1 MVSRY
6 SDQTDYKLWE
16 EFIMW
21 SRADL
26 KSRAKEILK
35 VNYWKT
41 VLVSLIFMFVSGS
54 GSSSSASSSSSSSST
69 DFSDLQDTLSSP
81 ENLRALLIGLSI
93 ALVAIFIVWIIAS
106 LLKVFVFN
114 PLLVGCQRYFI
125 RCGNQPTSLN
135 DVGFV
140 FSSSYLNVVKIMFF
154 KDLFTALWSLLF
166 IIPGIIKGYE
176 YRMIPY
182 LLAEDPTISKDD
194 AFATTKQM
202 MDGDKWNTFVLDL
215 SFIGWALLG
224 ALTCC
229 ILNIFYVAPYQNLTN
244 AQLFDALKNK
254 ISGNPYSGQT
264 AYYTDSNAQTSWQDP
279 SQNPYQD
286 QNQNPYL

>member
-1 MVSRY
+1 MVSHY

-41 VLVSLIFMFVSGS
+41 VLISLIFMFVSGS
-54 GSSSSASSSSSSSST
+54 GSSSGATSST
-69 DFSDLQDTLSSP
+69 SNSSADFSDLQDTLSSP
-81 ENLRALLIGLSI
+81 GNLQALLVGLSI
-93 ALVAIFIVWIIAS
+93 ALVVVFIMWIITS

-125 RCGNQPTSLN
+125 RCGKQPTSLS
-135 DVGFV
+135 DVAFV

-154 KDLFTALWSLLF
+154 RDLFTALWSLLL
-166 IIPGIIKGYE
+166 IIPGIIKDYE

-182 LLAEDPTISKDD
+182 LLAEDPSISKDD
-194 AFATTKQM
+194 AFAATKQM

-215 SFIGWALLG
+215 SFIGWAFLPLP
-224 ALTCC
+224 AV
-229 ILNIFYVAPYQNLTN
+229 F
-244 AQLFDALKNK
+244 
-254 ISGNPYSGQT
+254 
-264 AYYTDSNAQTSWQDP
+264 
-279 SQNPYQD
+279 
-286 QNQNPYL
+286 

>member
-1 MVSRY
+1 MVSHY

-41 VLVSLIFMFVSGS
+41 VLISLIFMFVSGS
-54 GSSSSASSSSSSSST
+54 GSSSGATSST
-69 DFSDLQDTLSSP
+69 SNSSADFSDLQDTLSSP
-81 ENLRALLIGLSI
+81 ENLQALLVGLSI
-93 ALVAIFIVWIIAS
+93 ALVVVFIMWIITS

-125 RCGNQPTSLN
+125 RCGKQPTSLS
-135 DVGFV
+135 DVAFV

-154 KDLFTALWSLLF
+154 KDLFTALWSLLL
-166 IIPGIIKGYE
+166 IIPGIIKDYE

-182 LLAEDPTISKDD
+182 LLAECPDMPQEE
-194 AFATTKQM
+194 AFRRSREM
-202 MDGDKWNTFVLDL
+202 MYGNKWKAFVLDL
-215 SFIGWALLG
+215 SFIPWLFLSEVTFGLVG
-224 ALTCC
+224 
-229 ILNIFYVAPYQNLTN
+229 IFYVRPYMDATN
-244 AQLFDALKNK
+244 AELYETL
-254 ISGNPYSGQT
+254 
-264 AYYTDSNAQTSWQDP
+264 
-279 SQNPYQD
+279 SQMNV
-286 QNQNPYL
+286 N

>member
-1 MVSRY
+1 
-6 SDQTDYKLWE
+6 
-16 EFIMW
+16 MW

-54 GSSSSASSSSSSSST
+54 GSSSGASSSSSSSSS
-69 DFSDLQDTLSSP
+69 DFSDLQGSLSSP
-81 ENLRALLIGLSI
+81 ENLRTLLIGLSI
-93 ALVAIFIVWIIAS
+93 VLVVVVVAWIIAS
-106 LLKVFVFN
+106 VLKVFVFN

-125 RCGNQPTSLN
+125 RCGKQPTSLS
-135 DVGFV
+135 DVAFV

-154 KDLFTALWSLLF
+154 RDLFTALWSLLL

-194 AFATTKQM
+194 AFATTRQM

-215 SFIGWALLG
+215 SFFGWALLG

-244 AQLFDALKNK
+244 AQLFEVLKNK
-254 ISGNPYSGQT
+254 ISGGSYTGQT
-264 AYYTDSNAQTSWQDP
+264 SYYTDSAAQSSWQD
-279 SQNPYQD
+279 SFQNPYQD
-286 QNQNPYL
+286 QNRNPYL

>member
-1 MVSRY
+1 
-6 SDQTDYKLWE
+6 
-16 EFIMW
+16 MW

-54 GSSSSASSSSSSSST
+54 GSSSSASSSSSSST

-81 ENLRALLIGLSI
+81 ENLKALLLGLSI
-93 ALVAIFIVWIIAS
+93 ALVAVFLVWIIAS

-114 PLLVGCQRYFI
+114 PLLVGCQRYFM
-125 RCGNQPTSLN
+125 RCGKQPASLN

-215 SFIGWALLG
+215 SFFGWALLG

-254 ISGNPYSGQT
+254 ISGSSYTGQT
-264 AYYTDSNAQTSWQDP
+264 SYYTDSAAQTSW
-279 SQNPYQD
+279 QD

>member
-1 MVSRY
+1 MVSHY

-41 VLVSLIFMFVSGS
+41 VLISLIFMFVSGS
-54 GSSSSASSSSSSSST
+54 GSSSGATSST
-69 DFSDLQDTLSSP
+69 SNSSADFSDLQDTLHG
-81 ENLRALLIGLSI
+81 I
-93 ALVAIFIVWIIAS
+93 
-106 LLKVFVFN
+106 FN

-125 RCGNQPTSLN
+125 RCGKQPTSLS
-135 DVGFV
+135 DVAFV

-154 KDLFTALWSLLF
+154 RDLFTALWSLLL
-166 IIPGIIKGYE
+166 IIPGIIKDYE

-182 LLAEDPTISKDD
+182 LLAEDPSISKDD
-194 AFATTKQM
+194 AFAATKQM

-215 SFIGWALLG
+215 SFIGWAFLG

-244 AQLFDALKNK
+244 AQLFYALKNK
-254 ISGNPYSGQT
+254 ISWQ
-264 AYYTDSNAQTSWQDP
+264 DSSQTS
-279 SQNPYQD
+279 YQD

>member
-1 MVSRY
+1 MVSHY

-41 VLVSLIFMFVSGS
+41 VLISLIFMFVSGS
-54 GSSSSASSSSSSSST
+54 GSSSGATSST
-69 DFSDLQDTLSSP
+69 SNSSADFSDLQDTLSSP
-81 ENLRALLIGLSI
+81 ENLQALLVGLSI
-93 ALVAIFIVWIIAS
+93 ALVVVFIMWIIAS

-125 RCGNQPTSLN
+125 RCGKQPTSLS
-135 DVGFV
+135 DVAFV

-154 KDLFTALWSLLF
+154 MDLFTALWSLLL

-182 LLAEDPTISKDD
+182 LLAEDPSINKDD
-194 AFATTKQM
+194 AFAATKQM

-215 SFIGWALLG
+215 SFIGWAFLG
-224 ALTCC
+224 VLTCC

-244 AQLFDALKNK
+244 AQLFYALKNK
-254 ISGNPYSGQT
+254 ISWQ
-264 AYYTDSNAQTSWQDP
+264 DSSQTS
-279 SQNPYQD
+279 YQD

>member
-1 MVSRY
+1 
-6 SDQTDYKLWE
+6 
-16 EFIMW
+16 MW

-54 GSSSSASSSSSSSST
+54 GSSSGASSSSSSSSS
-69 DFSDLQDTLSSP
+69 DFSDLQGSLSSP
-81 ENLRALLIGLSI
+81 ENLRTLLIGLSI
-93 ALVAIFIVWIIAS
+93 VLVVVVVAWIIAS
-106 LLKVFVFN
+106 VLKVFVFN

-125 RCGNQPTSLN
+125 RCGKQPTSLS
-135 DVGFV
+135 DVAFV

-154 KDLFTALWSLLF
+154 RDLFTALWSLLL

-194 AFATTKQM
+194 AFATTRQM

-215 SFIGWALLG
+215 SFFGWALLG

-229 ILNIFYVAPYQNLTN
+229 ILNIFYVAPYQNLTK
-244 AQLFDALKNK
+244 AQLFEVLKNK
-254 ISGNPYSGQT
+254 ISGGSYTGQT
-264 AYYTDSNAQTSWQDP
+264 SYYTDSAAQSSWQD
-279 SQNPYQD
+279 SFQNPYQD
-286 QNQNPYL
+286 QNRNPYL